1 MITIAALTFTLCVW
15 LTGPTFGADHT
26 LAADIARV
34 ALALLVSADVA
45 RQEMPA

>member
-1 MITIAALTFTLCVW
+1 MTIAAITFTLCVW
-15 LTGPTFGADHT
+15 LTAPTFGADHT

-34 ALALLVSADVA
+34 ALALLISADVA